1 MILFSLSIRALIDN
15 DFIERTRP
23 MTNTQTKER
32 LVDARTIA
40 VELLGISKRSF
51 WRLRAQGKIGP
62 KPVKVGGSLRWRL
75 SSILKWIEWDC
86 CDAAEF
92 QAREEQAKC

>member
-1 MILFSLSIRALIDN
+1 
-15 DFIERTRP
+15 
-23 MTNTQTKER
+23 MTNTETKER
-32 LVDARTIA
+32 LVDARAIS
-40 VELLGISKRSF
+40 EILGISKRGF

-75 SSILKWIEWDC
+75 SSILKWIERDC

-92 QAREEQAKC
+92 EAGRETEEC